1 MSGQYRWETSYNG
14 QIQQEK
20 NCSFFGQDI
29 HHHEECSSEECIAL
43 CLANSHCT
51 HFTWDWEDN
60 CYLTTNSS
68 YIDIYPHKSSL
79 CGYVVKRNS
88 NFSFQNW
95 GNGQIKWAPRCD
107 FFGLDFHQEKS
118 GYKECGELCLAN
130 SECTHFTWE
139 WEGNWYLKTL
149 SKTAN
154 IYPYEKSICGYV
166 NRRDSVIPWQDG
178 ENGQIKWA
186 KDCDFFGYGFHQVK
200 SKDKDCGGLCLAN
213 SRCTHFT
220 WDWEGNCHLKS
231 APNST
236 TVYPFKGAVCGYV
249 SQRKTAN
256 FIWKDRNSG
265 KIKWAK
271 DCDFFGYEIHEQ
283 KSKEDECSS
292 LCLANQNCS
301 HFTWDRDGNCYLK
314 NAPKSISMYQLKG
327 AVCGYI
333 SPERNSI

>member
-1 MSGQYRWETSYNG
+1 
-14 QIQQEK
+14 
-20 NCSFFGQDI
+20 
-29 HHHEECSSEECIAL
+29 
-43 CLANSHCT
+43 
-51 HFTWDWEDN
+51 
-60 CYLTTNSS
+60 
-68 YIDIYPHKSSL
+68 
-79 CGYVVKRNS
+79 
-88 NFSFQNW
+88 
-95 GNGQIKWAPRCD
+95 
-107 FFGLDFHQEKS
+107 
-118 GYKECGELCLAN
+118 
-130 SECTHFTWE
+130 
-139 WEGNWYLKTL
+139 LKTL

-314 NAPKSISMYQLKG
+314 NAPKSISMYKLKG